1 MIKPVVVGFVLFGID
16 ATLVDVCGISEH
28 LHSFREVKCL
38 QGYLKSLWMGV

>member
-16 ATLVDVCGISEH
+16 ATLVDVSGIWEH